1 MFARKTLFASL
12 MAVSIAMAYAPH
24 ADAAESRWDK
34 HHPRR
39 DQVNDRLA
47 HQDAR
52 IHHEVKEGDMTHA
65 QAASLHAQDHAIRT
79 EERAMA
85 SQNNGHITKREQKV
99 LNKQENAVS
108 KEIGH

>member
-1 MFARKTLFASL
+1 MFARKAFLVSL
-12 MAVSIAMAYAPH
+12 MAASIAITCVSNVR
-24 ADAAESRWDK
+24 AETRWEK
-34 HHPRR
+34 NHPRR

-52 IHHEVKEGDMTHA
+52 IHEEVKEGDLTHK

-85 SQNNGHITKREQKV
+85 SQHNGHITKRDQKV

>member
-1 MFARKTLFASL
+1 MFARKTLLASL
-12 MAVSIAMAYAPH
+12 MAASIAIACVPNAH
-24 ADAAESRWDK
+24 AETRWEK
-34 HHPRR
+34 NHPRR

-52 IHHEVKEGDMTHA
+52 IHHEVKEGDLTHA
-65 QAASLHAQDHAIRT
+65 QAAGLHAQDHAIRT

-85 SQNNGHITKREQKV
+85 SQHNGHITKHEQKA

>member
-1 MFARKTLFASL
+1 MFASKTLLASL
-12 MAVSIAMAYAPH
+12 MAVSIAMTCAPH
-24 ADAAESRWDK
+24 AAAAESRWDK

-39 DQVNDRLA
+39 DQVNDRLH

-52 IHHEVKEGDMTHA
+52 IHNEVKEGDLTHA
-65 QAASLHAQDHAIRT
+65 QAVDLHAQDHAIRT

-85 SQNNGHITKREQKV
+85 SQHNGHITKAEHKA
-99 LNKQENAVS
+99 LNQQENWVS